1 MVAHSCDC
9 STLEA
14 GTRGLSHVGLK
25 NNSIV
30 SPTMLPF
37 LWQIL
42 KAWSS
47 VVPPD
52 HKLCGFSLGTCGTEI
67 DVFTQMCDYRSG
79 KFKGKIDL

>member
-1 MVAHSCDC
+1 M
-9 STLEA
+9 
-14 GTRGLSHVGLK
+14 GLK

-30 SPTMLPF
+30 SPTMLTF

-52 HKLCGFSLGTCGTEI
+52 HKLCGFSLGTCGTETDFFFYP
-67 DVFTQMCDYRSG
+67 DV
-79 KFKGKIDL
+79 